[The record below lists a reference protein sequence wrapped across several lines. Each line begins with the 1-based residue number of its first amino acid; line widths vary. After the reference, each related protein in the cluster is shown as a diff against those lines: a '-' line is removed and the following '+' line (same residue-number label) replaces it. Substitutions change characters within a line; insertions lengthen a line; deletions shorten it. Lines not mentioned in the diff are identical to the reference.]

1 MSNTDPATNVEQVK
15 EPKASKAAATETRL
29 INLETAV
36 LALSE
41 PSPATS
47 TEEMQ
52 QELRNAGELMGQAI
66 QAMRS
71 MAPRIEKLERQCQS
85 LGDRPVVRNC
95 KHCQAKLD
103 ARVTHCP
110 ACGQAVR

>member
-1 MSNTDPATNVEQVK
+1 MENAEPAEKVVK
-15 EPKASKAAATETRL
+15 VVEPKASKAKAVETRL
-29 INLETAV
+29 INLENTV

-41 PSPATS
+41 STPATS

-52 QELRNAGELMGQAI
+52 QELRNAGELMVQAI
-66 QAMRS
+66 QALRAMT
-71 MAPRIEKLERQCQS
+71 PRIEKLERQCQS

-95 KHCQAKLD
+95 KHCQTKLD

-110 ACGQAVR
+110 SCGQAAR